1 MMKQWLVGGALVLG
15 LTGCAS
21 QAIENMNAGLSL
33 AMGKNV
39 SHLSEALGQPIET
52 TDQGSRTRYR
62 WFKESHIE
70 PCNVEVWADSDGI
83 VRKTSWTGYRGAC
96 ESFAEGL
103 SRVYP
108 LK

>member
-1 MMKQWLVGGALVLG
+1 MKQWLISGALVLG

-21 QAIENMNAGLSL
+21 QAIDRMNSGLDF
-33 AMGKNV
+33 AMRQNV
-39 SHLSEALGQPIET
+39 SHLIDALGQPAET
-52 TDQGSRTRYR
+52 SDDGDRTRYR

-70 PCNVEVWADSDGI
+70 PCNVEVWADVDGI
-83 VRKTSWTGYRGAC
+83 VRKTSWSGYRGAC

-103 SRVYP
+103 TRVYP